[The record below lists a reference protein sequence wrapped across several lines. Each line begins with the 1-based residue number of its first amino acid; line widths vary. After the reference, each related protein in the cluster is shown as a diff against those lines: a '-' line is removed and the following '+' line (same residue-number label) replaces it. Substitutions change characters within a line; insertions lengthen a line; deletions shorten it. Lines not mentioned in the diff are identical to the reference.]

1 MRLTGQDCERGTF
14 GQRHAV
20 LWDRNTGPLQVSGR
34 VAPSRHAQNCRVRKS
49 TSGRARHTTVTCSRT
64 ESYVSAAAAAA
75 QRLVLLNS
83 VKPGKQDVFEVWNS
97 PLNEAAVL
105 GFEYGYSL
113 GARDRSLVL
122 WEAQFGDF
130 SNNAQVREGDG

>member
-1 MRLTGQDCERGTF
+1 MSVFDVSVHCWLLLMLL
-14 GQRHAV
+14 V
-20 LWDRNTGPLQVSGR
+20 LWS
-34 VAPSRHAQNCRVRKS
+34 
-49 TSGRARHTTVTCSRT
+49 
-64 ESYVSAAAAAA
+64 AA

-83 VKPGKQDVFEVWNS
+83 VKPGRQDVFEVWNS

-113 GARDRSLVL
+113 GARDKSLVL

-130 SNNAQVREGDG
+130 SNSAQVMLLRDMLH

>member
-1 MRLTGQDCERGTF
+1 MDSNVRLWWCCADMRGLTEQCMTP
-14 GQRHAV
+14 
-20 LWDRNTGPLQVSGR
+20 T
-34 VAPSRHAQNCRVRKS
+34 SRHCCFLV
-49 TSGRARHTTVTCSRT
+49 
-64 ESYVSAAAAAA
+64 AAK
-75 QRLVLLNS
+75 RLVLLNS

-130 SNNAQVREGDG
+130 SNNAQVRLLQPSNSLTAQHSDAVLRAVLRHRRSCN

>member
-1 MRLTGQDCERGTF
+1 VC
-14 GQRHAV
+14 
-20 LWDRNTGPLQVSGR
+20 
-34 VAPSRHAQNCRVRKS
+34 
-49 TSGRARHTTVTCSRT
+49 
-64 ESYVSAAAAAA
+64 AAAAK
-75 QRLVLLNS
+75 RLVLLNS
-83 VKPGKQDVFEVWNS
+83 VKPGRQDVFEVWNS

-130 SNNAQVREGDG
+130 SNNAQVSDSWAAAVLEQTCCLMLGGMQL

>member
-1 MRLTGQDCERGTF
+1 M
-14 GQRHAV
+14 
-20 LWDRNTGPLQVSGR
+20 
-34 VAPSRHAQNCRVRKS
+34 
-49 TSGRARHTTVTCSRT
+49 
-64 ESYVSAAAAAA
+64 
-75 QRLVLLNS
+75 LLNS

-130 SNNAQVREGDG
+130 SNNAQVRECVCVCVWNGRAAATMAGRADFQSRCSAEAHLGVWQASCG

>member
-1 MRLTGQDCERGTF
+1 M
-14 GQRHAV
+14 
-20 LWDRNTGPLQVSGR
+20 
-34 VAPSRHAQNCRVRKS
+34 
-49 TSGRARHTTVTCSRT
+49 
-64 ESYVSAAAAAA
+64 
-75 QRLVLLNS
+75 LLNS
-83 VKPGKQDVFEVWNS
+83 VKPGRQDVFEVWNS

-130 SNNAQVREGDG
+130 SNNAQVSGSWAAAVLEQACCLAAGILL

>member
-1 MRLTGQDCERGTF
+1 
-14 GQRHAV
+14 
-20 LWDRNTGPLQVSGR
+20 
-34 VAPSRHAQNCRVRKS
+34 
-49 TSGRARHTTVTCSRT
+49 
-64 ESYVSAAAAAA
+64 
-75 QRLVLLNS
+75 VLLNS
-83 VKPGKQDVFEVWNS
+83 VKPGRQDVFEVWNS

-130 SNNAQVREGDG
+130 SNNAQVSDSYWVAVVFEQAYCLTDRFQPLVPLHASKCLRLSMYS

>member
-1 MRLTGQDCERGTF
+1 
-14 GQRHAV
+14 V
-20 LWDRNTGPLQVSGR
+20 P
-34 VAPSRHAQNCRVRKS
+34 
-49 TSGRARHTTVTCSRT
+49 TVI
-64 ESYVSAAAAAA
+64 AAA

-130 SNNAQVREGDG
+130 SNSAQVRGERGPGEWLE